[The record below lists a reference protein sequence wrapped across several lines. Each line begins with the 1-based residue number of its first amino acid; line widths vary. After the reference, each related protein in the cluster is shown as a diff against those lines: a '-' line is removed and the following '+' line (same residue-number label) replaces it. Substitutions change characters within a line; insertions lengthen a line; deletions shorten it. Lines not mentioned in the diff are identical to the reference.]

1 MGYALHSVEELGAP
15 FWLVQE
21 QVVIVP
27 AGGCHPV
34 RNTSRKLLL
43 VIGGECRHQVLGH
56 SGPGSDVV
64 LRAGD
69 CLAVPHRCEQRYIG
83 VSPDRETRL
92 HVIRL
97 AYDPTLLPVLSL
109 THRPST
115 LSDEPTTLTALAE
128 SCLQE
133 LRYFPAREVPSLQET
148 LLQLTGE
155 LSRQDPMARHRL
167 HALCASL
174 TVLFARLVRGRDLA
188 PEDSSPSA
196 YLISQTKVL
205 LRERLAEPLHL
216 TDIAAGTRVHHEVDG
231 VKVRLGMLGIRG
243 HFAPVRIES
252 DDVIGNFF
260 VIASMRN
267 VFARKFQQNRMK
279 LFNVIFA
286 QDKFSPRLEK
296 AIFDGQAPND
306 LSRYLHAR
314 LQLLWRIE
322 TKNRVSVQVTQHR
335 TTNHVRQFDHY
346 GLAVFLWSAFADSA
360 KEIGSQPLG
369 CSPVQRQGKAPGTSP
384 MKVE

>member
-97 AYDPTLLPVLSL
+97 AYDPTLLPLLSL

-216 TDIAAGTRVHHEVDG
+216 TDIAASVGVSEEHLARRFKQTTGTTVFGYLR
-231 VKVRLGMLGIRG
+231 RLRLERAK
-243 HFAPVRIES
+243 HLLATS
-252 DDVIGNFF
+252 DDNLSEIAERIGFSSPTLF
-260 VIASMRN
+260 SRCFREESGLTPSVYRKRL
-267 VFARKFQQNRMK
+267 AR
-279 LFNVIFA
+279 
-286 QDKFSPRLEK
+286 
-296 AIFDGQAPND
+296 
-306 LSRYLHAR
+306 
-314 LQLLWRIE
+314 
-322 TKNRVSVQVTQHR
+322 
-335 TTNHVRQFDHY
+335 
-346 GLAVFLWSAFADSA
+346 
-360 KEIGSQPLG
+360 EIG
-369 CSPVQRQGKAPGTSP
+369 
-384 MKVE
+384 